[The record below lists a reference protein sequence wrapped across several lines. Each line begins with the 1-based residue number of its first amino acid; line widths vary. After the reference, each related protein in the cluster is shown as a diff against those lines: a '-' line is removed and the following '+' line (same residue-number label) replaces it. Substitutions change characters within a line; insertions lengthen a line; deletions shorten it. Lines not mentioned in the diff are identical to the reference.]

1 MPQLRQLF
9 NKKKL
14 TEFIM
19 KKIALPMSQGKVARH
34 FGHCQEFH
42 LFEVN
47 NSQIENEEAKIP
59 PPHQPGIIP
68 KWIHQQGATDVIAG
82 GMGQRAIDIFNQLG
96 INVYVGAPSKDS
108 RSIIEEFL
116 NGTLETQANLC
127 DH

>member
-1 MPQLRQLF
+1 
-9 NKKKL
+9 
-14 TEFIM
+14 M

-47 NSQIENEEAKIP
+47 NSQIENEEAKAP

>member
-1 MPQLRQLF
+1 
-9 NKKKL
+9 
-14 TEFIM
+14 M
-19 KKIALPMSQGKVARH
+19 KKIAVPVNEGELARH
-34 FGHCQEFH
+34 FGHCREFH

-47 NSQIENEEAKIP
+47 DSKIFSEETMTP
-59 PPHQPGIIP
+59 PPHQPGVIP

-82 GMGQRAIDIFNQLG
+82 GIGQRAIEIFNQLG

-116 NGTLETQANLC
+116 NDTLETQANLC